1 MIWLVGNKGMLGTE
15 VERELSTATLEYV
28 ATDMDCDITNPSAVR
43 DQLASSG
50 ASWVVNC
57 AAYTNV
63 DGAEDDEE
71 TAFRINAD
79 AVENL
84 AGACREHGA
93 ALLHLSTDYVFGGE
107 RAEPYEP
114 DDEMNPVGAYGRSKA
129 EGERRV
135 REKLAKHIII
145 RTAWLYGRNGKNFVS
160 TMLRLFESKDELT
173 VVSDQHG
180 SPTYA
185 VDLARAIVR
194 ILAAG
199 AGDGSVQFGT
209 YHFTNEGRTTW
220 YEFACEIQRQAAAA
234 GMIDREIPIR
244 PVPSSEYP
252 TRAKRPTYSY
262 LSKEAIQSAFDLAIP
277 DWHDA
282 LARYLEELRRTT

>member
-1 MIWLVGNKGMLGTE
+1 MIWLIGNKGMLGSE
-15 VERELSTATLEYV
+15 VERELSTATMEHV
-28 ATDMDCDITNPSAVR
+28 ATDMDCDITDLQAVR
-43 DQLASSG
+43 DQLARSG

-84 AGACREHGA
+84 ATACRERGA
-93 ALLHLSTDYVFGGE
+93 ALLHISTDYVFGGD
-107 RAEPYEP
+107 RAEPYLP
-114 DDEMNPVGAYGRSKA
+114 NDEMQPIGAYGRSKA
-129 EGERRV
+129 EGERRL
-135 REKLAKHIII
+135 RDALAKHLII

-160 TMLRLFESKDELT
+160 TMLRLFGSKDELT

-185 VDLARAIVR
+185 VDLARAILRV
-194 ILAAG
+194 LAAG
-199 AGDGSVQFGT
+199 AAHGSVPFGT

-252 TRAKRPTYSY
+252 TRAKRPAYSY
-262 LSKEAIQSAFDLAIP
+262 LSKDAMKSAFDLTIP
-277 DWHDA
+277 TWQDA
-282 LARYLEELRRTT
+282 LGRYLEELRRTT